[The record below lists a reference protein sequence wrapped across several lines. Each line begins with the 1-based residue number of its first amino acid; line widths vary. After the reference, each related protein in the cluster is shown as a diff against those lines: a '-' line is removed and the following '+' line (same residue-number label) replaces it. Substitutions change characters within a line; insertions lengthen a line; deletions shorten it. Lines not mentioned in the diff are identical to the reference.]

1 MESRGVLVRTM
12 YAVWLCVWLYVPV
25 CGCVSSSACLSMNV
39 CLESRGCSTCQWDRF
54 QMTTTTLQPLYVWEL
69 ALCTSQGRQPM
80 VSTWGPCTL
89 RTCQGS
95 GLHKRSW
102 LVLTG
107 TLVVVVAVLVL
118 VLALVLVLVLVRVP
132 VVILVVVVM
141 VVVIRV
147 LVLAPMAGPTTR
159 SWLHSR
165 QRNGF
170 RHLNSEHFTSWWP
183 LQPLNVWMA
192 QHWEL
197 TIHTNPNRLCRS
209 RTSCAVFRASSGTS
223 RPQISC
229 CGFSPACCV

>member
-1 MESRGVLVRTM
+1 
-12 YAVWLCVWLYVPV
+12 
-25 CGCVSSSACLSMNV
+25 
-39 CLESRGCSTCQWDRF
+39 
-54 QMTTTTLQPLYVWEL
+54 
-69 ALCTSQGRQPM
+69 M

-95 GLHKRSW
+95 GLHERSW

-107 TLVVVVAVLVL
+107 TLVVV
-118 VLALVLVLVLVRVP
+118 LAVLVLVLVRVP

-141 VVVIRV
+141 VVVMVVVIRV
-147 LVLAPMAGPTTR
+147 LVLAPTEGPTTR

-183 LQPLNVWMA
+183 LQPLNMWMA